1 MITSPINA
9 MTVDV
14 EDWFQVSAFE
24 RHIAREDWDR
34 LAPRVHLNTGRI
46 LDLFA
51 EKRVHATFFVL
62 GWVAER
68 HPELLQR
75 IAAEGHEVAS
85 HGFSHVRATQ
95 QTPDAFRADVTRTR
109 TLLEQTAGVPVRG
122 YRAASFSIGRDNLW
136 ALDVLREVGYE
147 YSSSIYPVRH
157 DLYGM
162 PEAPRFAFRCPRSG
176 LLEIP
181 MTTLRLAGH
190 NLPCSGGGYF
200 RLLPYAYFRW
210 AIGRVNRHE
219 GQSTVFY
226 LHPWE
231 VDPDQPRQ
239 QGLPWKSRFRHYTNL
254 HRTRA
259 RLARLLDDFRWGRM
273 DAVFLDGVPAA
284 DTPLIDLR
292 AQHAL

>member
-1 MITSPINA
+1 

-24 RHIAREDWDR
+24 RHISRDDWER
-34 LAPRVHLNTGRI
+34 LAPRVHLSTGRI

-51 EKRVHATFFVL
+51 AKGVRATFFVL
-62 GWVAER
+62 GWIAER
-68 HPELLQR
+68 HPDLLRR

-95 QTPDAFRADVTRTR
+95 QTPDAFRADVTRTKA
-109 TLLEQTAGVPVRG
+109 LLEDTAGVPVRG

-136 ALDVLREVGYE
+136 ALDVLREADYE

-162 PEAPRFAFRCPRSG
+162 PEAPRFAFRCLRTG

-181 MTTLRLAGH
+181 ITTLRLLGH
-190 NLPCSGGGYF
+190 NLPCGGGGYF
-200 RLLPYAYFRW
+200 RLLPYAYFRC
-210 AIGRVNRHE
+210 AIGRVNRAE
-219 GQSTVFY
+219 RQATVFY

-239 QGLPWKSRFRHYTNL
+239 SGLPWKSRFRHYTNL
-254 HRTRA
+254 SRTHG
-259 RLARLLDDFRWGRM
+259 RLSRLLDDFRWGRM
-273 DAVFLDGVPAA
+273 DAIFLDAA
-284 DTPLIDLR
+284 RVTVTPEFDLR
-292 AQHAL
+292 VQHAV